1 MLLLLS
7 CIVLLPDKSPVFS
20 FSSELDARY
29 CFYTS
34 NANID
39 VDEVDVVKNG
49 DMYFVS
55 CKSNFAQN
63 VKQQL
68 DSIDGE
74 SISFQGTKNDA
85 LKFLSQ
91 FDYEIVFTE
100 MVEDIFIIYAYCP
113 KITNCVYVNN
123 QKINIEL
130 AVNKSN
136 ITIGTPLIIG
146 SY

>member
-7 CIVLLPDKSPVFS
+7 CIVLLPNKNPVFS
-20 FSSELDARY
+20 FSSELDANY
-29 CFYTS
+29 CFYTN
-34 NANID
+34 NANIS
-39 VDEVDVVKNG
+39 VDGASVVKNG
-49 DMYFVS
+49 DMFFVS
-55 CKSNFAQN
+55 CKSNVAQN

-68 DSIDGE
+68 DNIDGE

-91 FDYEIVFTE
+91 FNYEIVFSE

-113 KITNCVYVNN
+113 TIANCVYVNN

>member
-7 CIVLLPDKSPVFS
+7 CIVLLPDKNPVFS
-20 FSSELDARY
+20 FSSELDANY

-34 NANID
+34 NACID
-39 VDEVDVVKNG
+39 AKEVNVVKNG

-55 CKSNFAQN
+55 CESNIAKKI
-63 VKQQL
+63 KQQL
-68 DSIDGE
+68 DSVDGE

-85 LKFLSQ
+85 LNFLSQ
-91 FDYEIVFTE
+91 FDYEIVFSE
-100 MVEDIFIIYAYCP
+100 VVEDIFIIYAYCP
-113 KITNCVYVNN
+113 KITNYVYVNN